1 MFVVRTVLLKS
12 LIHGIGVFTLEPI
25 KKGQLIWEFNPV
37 LDIRIPETEL
47 DSYPE
52 AAREYIRIHS
62 YVEIVDSRRVM
73 TLCTDN
79 SQYVNHSLD
88 PNMIESEDG
97 LSDIAARDIAAGE
110 ELTCNYYAFDLAA
123 DEKLGKAPSD
133 DRPLWKGYSYL
144 SDKVE
149 SRVRPGNRGYGVYAI
164 QPISKGELI
173 NLWGGKVS
181 RFSELDTGMSNFTQR
196 VIQIEE
202 GLFLETPDLLEAS
215 DFFNHCCDPNA
226 GMTGQIGLVAMRNIE
241 PGEEVCL
248 DYAMCDGMS
257 YDEFDCSCESTNC
270 RGRVTG
276 QDWSRPELWER
287 YDGYFSPYLQR
298 RIDAIKNRVSQNE

>member
-1 MFVVRTVLLKS
+1 MFVVRTILLQS
-12 LIHGIGVFTLEPI
+12 LIHGIGVFTVEPI

-37 LDIRIPETEL
+37 LDVRIPEAEL
-47 DSYPE
+47 DSFPE
-52 AAREYIRIHS
+52 AAREYIRIHT
-62 YVEIVDSRRVM
+62 YVEIVDNQRVM

-79 SQYVNHSLD
+79 SQYVNHSMN

-97 LSDIAARDIAAGE
+97 LSDIASRDIAAGE
-110 ELTCNYYAFDLAA
+110 ELTCNYYTFDLAA
-123 DEKLGKAPSD
+123 SEKLEKERVD
-133 DRPLWKGYSYL
+133 DQPIWKGYSYL

-149 SRVRPGNRGYGVYAI
+149 SRPHTKNGGFGVYAI

-181 RFSELDTGMSNFTQR
+181 RFSELDPGMSNFTQR

-202 GLFLETPDLLEAS
+202 DLFLETPDQLEAS
-215 DFFNHCCDPNA
+215 DYFNHSCDPNA

-257 YDEFDCSCESTNC
+257 YDEFDCGCGSANC

-276 QDWSRPELWER
+276 KDWSQPELWER
-287 YDGYFSPYLQR
+287 YAGYFSPYLQR
-298 RIDAIKNRVSQNE
+298 RIDAIKNKP